1 MASDRL
7 SSVLGTSAGNAES
20 TATTDPWR
28 KLSAMEL
35 RANTVVFPAANQTK
49 LVDHVLCL
57 KHHGIQASAILSIQ
71 VSTAGQCRLT
81 FSTNKLVETITII
94 GFSLNG
100 RHIFPQSLAGSK
112 QTLQLHIHD
121 VPIWVSD
128 HAIEAA
134 LSLYGSVQG
143 PEWHGKVEVRVQ
155 EGLYIAS
162 GVRFATFKQTT
173 PKKAIPSYI

>member
-1 MASDRL
+1 MASNRL
-7 SSVLGTSAGNAES
+7 SPALGAKAVNAES

-28 KLSAMEL
+28 KLSAREL

-81 FSTNKLVETITII
+81 FSTNKLVEAITI
-94 GFSLNG
+94 NG
-100 RHIFPQSLAGSK
+100 RHILPQSLAGSK
-112 QTLQLHIHD
+112 QTLQLHTGIHD
-121 VPIWVSD
+121 VPVWVSD

-143 PEWHGKVEVRVQ
+143 PERHGKVEVRVQ
-155 EGLYIAS
+155 EGLYIA
-162 GVRFATFKQTT
+162 FF
-173 PKKAIPSYI
+173 ILFFLFIFY